1 MSMPD
6 TDTSVPSAALLPD
19 YEAWLERVRM
29 THDAVAYCCFH
40 RLGRNRVLADQVGVE
55 VVAGLLARPKVFQY
69 FGLPFSGR
77 VAHLAEA
84 GIARAA
90 GGPGGRSCTW
100 AALRDG
106 LAGLT
111 HEEQEIVVLACVEG
125 YDDAHLAAAL
135 GCCEE
140 RAQRRREATFERLQE
155 MSRLALSTTGQ
166 EPGRGGGAHG

>member
-6 TDTSVPSAALLPD
+6 AHTSIPPATLLPD

-40 RLGRNRVLADQVGVE
+40 RLGRNRVLAEQVGVE

-84 GIARAA
+84 AIARAA
-90 GGPGGRSCTW
+90 QGLPGRSCAW
-100 AALRDG
+100 AVLHDG
-106 LAGLT
+106 LTGLT
-111 HEEQEIVVLACVEG
+111 HEEQEVVVLTCVEG
-125 YDDAHLAAAL
+125 YDDMRLAAAL
-135 GCCEE
+135 GCAEE
-140 RAQRRREATFERLQE
+140 RAQRRREAALERLQQLA
-155 MSRLALSTTGQ
+155 RLALPTTG
-166 EPGRGGGAHG
+166 PAPRRGGRSHG